1 MAGHSHWAGIKHKKG
16 RADKI
21 RSRIFSKISREITV
35 AAKLGDKNPEMNP
48 RLRAAIQSARAANM
62 PKDNIDRA
70 IDKSDLGDQSNYESI
85 RYEGFGPKN
94 IAVIV
99 DTLTDNKNRTA
110 SSIRTLFQKNG
121 GSLGTQGSSSHN
133 FKQIGVIKIDYNL
146 ISEEK
151 ILELGLNAGANDCI
165 SHTGDFH
172 EIHTDKE
179 EIYKVKKIFEKKID
193 DFISSGIEWVPIV
206 FIEINRNE
214 KDDVISFLESLE
226 EDDDV
231 QTVFSNAKFES

>member
-21 RSRIFSKISREITV
+21 RSKIFSKISREITV

-62 PKDNIDRA
+62 PNDNIDRA
-70 IDKSDLGDQSNYESI
+70 IDKSEIGDQSNFENI

-121 GSLGTQGSSSHN
+121 GSFGTQGSSSHN
-133 FKQIGVIKIDYNL
+133 FKQTGVIKIDYNK
-146 ISEEK
+146 ISEDK
-151 ILELGLNAGANDCI
+151 ILNLSINAEAEDCI
-165 SHTGDFH
+165 SYDGEFH
-172 EIHTDKE
+172 EIHCEKE
-179 EIYKVKKIFEKKID
+179 NIYKVKKILENDID
-193 DFISSGIEWVPIV
+193 SFISTSIEWIPLIY
-206 FIEINRNE
+206 IDINKNDKE
-214 KDDVISFLESLE
+214 NIINFLESIE

-231 QTVFSNAKFES
+231 QSVYSNVKFID

>member
-21 RSRIFSKISREITV
+21 RSKMFSKISREITV

-70 IDKSDLGDQSNYESI
+70 IDKSQAGDQSNFDSI

-99 DTLTDNKNRTA
+99 ETLTDNKNRTA
-110 SSIRTLFQKNG
+110 SSIRTIFQKNG
-121 GSLGTQGSSSHN
+121 GSLGAQGSSSHN
-133 FKQIGVIKIDYNL
+133 FKQTGVIKIEYKL
-146 ISEEK
+146 IDEEK
-151 ILELGLNAGANDCI
+151 MFGLALNAGAEDCI
-165 SHTGDFH
+165 SYAGEFH
-172 EIHTDKE
+172 EIHCNKDN
-179 EIYKVKKIFEKKID
+179 IYKVKKILENDIEQ
-193 DFISSGIEWVPIV
+193 FISTSIEWVPIV
-206 FIEINRNE
+206 FIELND
-214 KDDVISFLESLE
+214 KDKEEVLGFLENLE
-226 EDDDV
+226 EYDDV
-231 QTVFSNAKFES
+231 QNVYSNVKFKG

>member
-1 MAGHSHWAGIKHKKG
+1 
-16 RADKI
+16 
-21 RSRIFSKISREITV
+21 
-35 AAKLGDKNPEMNP
+35 MNP

-70 IDKSDLGDQSNYESI
+70 IDKSEVGDQTNFESI

-121 GSLGTQGSSSHN
+121 GSLGSQGSASHN
-133 FKQIGVIKIDYNL
+133 FKQTGVIKIEYNL

-151 ILELGLNAGANDCI
+151 VLDLALNSGAEDCI
-165 SHTGDFH
+165 SHKDNIH
-172 EIHTDKE
+172 EIHCEKE
-179 EIYKVKKIFEKKID
+179 KIYKVKKLLENEINA
-193 DFISSGIEWVPIV
+193 FISTGIEWIPTI
-206 FIEINRNE
+206 FIEANDNL
-214 KDDVISFLESLE
+214 KDEILSFLENL
-226 EDDDV
+226 EDDEDV
-231 QTVFSNAKFES
+231 QNVYSNVKFKN

>member
-16 RADKI
+16 KADKI
-21 RSRIFSKISREITV
+21 RSKIFSKLSREITV

-70 IDKSDLGDQSNYESI
+70 IDKSETGDQSNFESI

-110 SSIRTLFQKNG
+110 SAIRTLFQKNG
-121 GSLGTQGSSSHN
+121 GSLGSQGSASHN
-133 FKQIGVIKIDYNL
+133 FKQTGVIKIDYSL

-151 ILELGLNAGANDCI
+151 VLDIALNAGAEDCI
-165 SHTGDFH
+165 SYKDNIH
-172 EIHTDKE
+172 EIHCEKE
-179 EIYKVKKIFEKKID
+179 NIYKVKKLLENEISS
-193 DFISSGIEWVPIV
+193 FISTGIEWIPTI
-206 FIEINRNE
+206 FIDANDNSKDEIL
-214 KDDVISFLESLE
+214 SFLENLE
-226 EDDDV
+226 DDDDV
-231 QTVFSNAKFES
+231 QNVYSNVKFKN

>member
-16 RADKI
+16 KADKI
-21 RSRIFSKISREITV
+21 RSKIFSKISREITV
-35 AAKLGDKNPEMNP
+35 AAKLGDKNPEMNA
-48 RLRAAIQSARAANM
+48 RLRSAIQSARAANM

-70 IDKSDLGDQSNYESI
+70 IDKSEAGDQSSFESI

-121 GSLGTQGSSSHN
+121 GSLGTQGSASHN
-133 FKQIGVIKIDYNL
+133 FKQMGVIKIDYNL

-151 ILELGLNAGANDCI
+151 ILDLSLKTGAEDCI
-165 SHTGDFH
+165 SHNNDIH
-172 EIHTDKE
+172 EIHCEKE
-179 EIYKVKKIFEKKID
+179 NIYKVKKLLENEID
-193 DFISSGIEWVPIV
+193 SFISTGIEWIPTI
-206 FIEINRNE
+206 FIEADGNE
-214 KDDVISFLESLE
+214 KNDIVSFLETI
-226 EDDDV
+226 EDNDDV
-231 QTVFSNAKFES
+231 QNVYSNVKFKD